1 MTFQLQKIVLTVLF
15 ILWSLHSF
23 YSYTYGLPLIATLS
37 GFFVSILSITTV
49 LFREKITI
57 NKIQRNIALFYIFL
71 FVWSIIDLLIMND
84 SPSPKR
90 IYFMVICILYL
101 FGIQYILNNIDIEL
115 LLRNFLLVHGSILF
129 LQIITFYGFGY
140 ELDFLKMFTGVHQS
154 SSGGSFKIE
163 LLGSFFRPAGLY
175 NEPGTYSNFVAP
187 LLALYARYYS
197 IGSIQKQVFWLSFI
211 SIILTFSTF
220 GLIFIM
226 IILWSLRFKAQFYK
240 IAIFVAIIFTS
251 APYFI
256 YRFILRSSRGY
267 NTGTEI
273 REQHISNIFHYI
285 STEVH
290 GFLYG
295 SGNMLSNVYY
305 IDYVMPDND
314 AGLIVYLVH
323 TNGPVFTVLLLLISY
338 LAFTPLDRY
347 SKCAFLTVLLGK
359 VSLASPFFPVLFYL
373 ISYRDM
379 QVRSKS

>member
-1 MTFQLQKIVLTVLF
+1 MTFQLQKIFLTLLF

-37 GFFVSILSITTV
+37 GFFVSILSLING
-49 LFREKITI
+49 LLREKITF
-57 NKIQRNIALFYIFL
+57 NKIQRNVALFYIFL
-71 FVWSIIDLLIMND
+71 LFWSIIDLLIMQD

-90 IYFMVICILYL
+90 IYFIVLSMLYL
-101 FGIQYILNNIDIEL
+101 LGIQYIMNNIGMEI
-115 LLRNFLLVHGSILF
+115 LLRSFLLVHGSVLF
-129 LQIITFYGFGY
+129 LQIIVFYGFGY
-140 ELDFLKMFTGVHQS
+140 ELDFLKMFTGVEQS
-154 SSGGSFKIE
+154 SSGGSFKIK

-197 IGSIQKQVFWLSFI
+197 IGLIQKLVFWLSFI
-211 SIILTFSTF
+211 SIIFTFSTF

-226 IILWSLRFKAQFYK
+226 IILWSLRFKTQFYK
-240 IAIFVAIIFTS
+240 IAIFVSIIFTS

-256 YRFILRSSRGY
+256 YRFIIRAHSGL

-273 REQHISNIFHYI
+273 REQYISNIFQYI
-285 STEVH
+285 STNLH
-290 GFLYG
+290 GFFYG
-295 SGNMLSNVYY
+295 SGNMLSNIYY

-323 TNGPVFTVLLLLISY
+323 TNGPVFTVLLMLIGY
-338 LAFTPLDRY
+338 LALAPLDRY

-373 ISYRDM
+373 ISYRER
-379 QVRSKS
+379 QVRFKS